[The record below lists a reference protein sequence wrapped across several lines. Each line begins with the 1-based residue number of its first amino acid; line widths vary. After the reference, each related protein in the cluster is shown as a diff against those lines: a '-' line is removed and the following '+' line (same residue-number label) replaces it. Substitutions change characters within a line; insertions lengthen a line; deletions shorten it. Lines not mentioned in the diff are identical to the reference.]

1 MATQVVMPK
10 LSPTMEEGQLSRWL
24 KNEGDKVSVGEPLA
38 EIDTDKATMEAQVLA
53 TGVLRK
59 ILVPA
64 GETVPLGAIIAIIG
78 EPDEDISGLVSEASS
93 GAAQAERGE
102 SVESAEARAY
112 GMPAEIAAVV
122 LDGERTQATIE
133 GRPLKGEAGGAP
145 SDAQA
150 GATPAEQPQGAPQPQ
165 QAQQLQQPQQPQ
177 QGAAD
182 GSGNGQRAQGG
193 RLIVSPIA
201 ARMAAD
207 AGINLNTL
215 TGSGP
220 GGRIVK
226 RDIEAAMS
234 GTAAQPAPQPA
245 AQPEQP
251 TTPQPE
257 TPQEQP
263 AAQLRAVPTPAQPSP
278 QVPEGGGAPY
288 REENLTPM
296 RATIAR
302 RLVASLGPIPHIFL
316 TTEVEMDRTAEM
328 RRQLNELDPENKVS
342 INDFVIKVAAVALM
356 QHPAVNAS
364 FREKSVRYYERA
376 DVGVAVA
383 LENGLITP
391 VVRSANTKSVGQIAR
406 EVKELAGRAR
416 GRKLAPEEYTGATFS
431 VSNLGMFGITEFTAL
446 INPPEACILAVG
458 AMTPTAVVRDGEVVV
473 RQMMRVTLSC
483 DHRVVD
489 GATGAKFLQ
498 TLKKILENPLY
509 LIA

>member
-24 KNEGDKVSVGEPLA
+24 KNEGDKVSVGEGLA
-38 EIDTDKATMEAQVLA
+38 EIDTDKATMEAMA
-53 TGVLRK
+53 IASGVLRK

-78 EPDEDISGLVSEASS
+78 EPDEDISGLLSEASS
-93 GAAQAERGE
+93 GAAQAEKKERIEE
-102 SVESAEARAY
+102 SVQGRAY
-112 GMPAEIAAVV
+112 GAP
-122 LDGERTQATIE
+122 GERTQATVE
-133 GRPLKGEAGGAP
+133 GQPLKGDVGGAP
-145 SDAQA
+145 AEPAPSEA
-150 GATPAEQPQGAPQPQ
+150 GQGRTPPQSQPTG
-165 QAQQLQQPQQPQ
+165 
-177 QGAAD
+177 D
-182 GSGNGQRAQGG
+182 NGQRGDG

-226 RDIEAAMS
+226 RDIEAAMK
-234 GTAAQPAPQPA
+234 GGGAQPQAQPQAQTEQPEARPAPAQQPA
-245 AQPEQP
+245 V
-251 TTPQPE
+251 
-257 TPQEQP
+257 QP
-263 AAQLRAVPTPAQPSP
+263 A
-278 QVPEGGGAPY
+278 GGAAPY
-288 REENLTPM
+288 REENVSTM

-302 RLVASLGPIPHIFL
+302 RLSASLGPIPHIFL
-316 TTEVEMDRTAEM
+316 TTEIEMDRTAEM
-328 RRQLNELDPENKVS
+328 RKQLNELDPENKVS

-356 QHPAVNAS
+356 QHPAVNS
-364 FREKSVRYYERA
+364 SYQDKVIRYYERA

-391 VVRSANTKSVGQIAR
+391 VVRAANTKSVGQISR
-406 EVKELAGRAR
+406 EVKELAERAR
-416 GRKLAPEEYTGATFS
+416 NRKLAPEEYTGATFS
-431 VSNLGMFGITEFTAL
+431 VSNLGMFGISEFTAL

-458 AMTPTAVVRDGEVVV
+458 AMTPTPVVRDGEVTVK
-473 RQMMRVTLSC
+473 QMMKVTLSC

>member
-24 KNEGDKVSVGEPLA
+24 KKEGDKVSVGEGLA
-38 EIDTDKATMEAQVLA
+38 EIDTDKATMEAQALA

-59 ILVPA
+59 ILVPE

-93 GAAQAERGE
+93 GAAQAERNE
-102 SVESAEARAY
+102 SVKSAESKAY
-112 GMPAEIAAVV
+112 GMPAEVATVV
-122 LDGERTQATIE
+122 PEGERTQATIE
-133 GRPLKGEAGGAP
+133 GQPLKGEAGGAP
-145 SDAQA
+145 SDAQGGASGQRA
-150 GATPAEQPQGAPQPQ
+150 GQTAQQSQDAQRTQTQGAVPQAQAQGAQ
-165 QAQQLQQPQQPQ
+165 QAQ
-177 QGAAD
+177 AA
-182 GSGNGQRAQGG
+182 GGNGQRAQGG

-201 ARMAAD
+201 ARMAAE
-207 AGINLNTL
+207 AGINLHDL

-226 RDIEAAMS
+226 RDIEAALS
-234 GTAAQPAPQPA
+234 GAAAQPQAQ
-245 AQPEQP
+245 AQPEQ
-251 TTPQPE
+251 
-257 TPQEQP
+257 
-263 AAQLRAVPTPAQPSP
+263 AATQLRAVQTPAQQPS
-278 QVPEGGGAPY
+278 VRPEGGAAPY
-288 REENLTPM
+288 REENVTTM

-302 RLVASLGPIPHIFL
+302 RLVTSLGPIPHIFL
-316 TTEVEMDRTAEM
+316 TTEIEMDKAAEM
-328 RRQLNELDPENKVS
+328 RRQLNELDSENKVS

-356 QHPAVNAS
+356 QHPAVNSSWQDKAI
-364 FREKSVRYYERA
+364 RYYERA

-391 VVRSANTKSVGQIAR
+391 VVRGANTKSVGQISR
-406 EVKELAGRAR
+406 EVKELAERAR
-416 GRKLAPEEYTGATFS
+416 NRKLTPEEYTGATFS

-458 AMTPTAVVRDGEVVV
+458 AMTPTPVVRDGQVAV
-473 RQMMRVTLSC
+473 RQMMKVTLSC

>member
-24 KNEGDKVSVGEPLA
+24 KKEGDKVSVGEGLA
-38 EIDTDKATMEAQVLA
+38 EIDTDKATMEAQAL
-53 TGVLRK
+53 TSGVLRK
-59 ILVPA
+59 ILVPE

-93 GAAQAERGE
+93 GAAQAEKKE
-102 SVESAEARAY
+102 
-112 GMPAEIAAVV
+112 PAEEKA
-122 LDGERTQATIE
+122 ETE
-133 GRPLKGEAGGAP
+133 AP
-145 SDAQA
+145 SAPPEAAPEPVKAPQAQPAQQAQPAGAQA
-150 GATPAEQPQGAPQPQ
+150 G
-165 QAQQLQQPQQPQ
+165 
-177 QGAAD
+177 
-182 GSGNGQRAQGG
+182 GNGQRGQGG

-226 RDIEAAMS
+226 RDIEEAMK
-234 GTAAQPAPQPA
+234 GGAAQPQAQPQEEQARPTTQPA
-245 AQPEQP
+245 PAQ
-251 TTPQPE
+251 
-257 TPQEQP
+257 QP
-263 AAQLRAVPTPAQPSP
+263 AVQPVS
-278 QVPEGGGAPY
+278 GAAPY
-288 REENLTPM
+288 REENVTTM

-302 RLVASLGPIPHIFL
+302 RLVTSLGPIPHIFL
-316 TTEVEMDRTAEM
+316 TTEIEMDRTAEM

-342 INDFVIKVAAVALM
+342 INDFVLKVAAVALM
-356 QHPAVNAS
+356 QHPAVNSS
-364 FREKSVRYYERA
+364 FQEKTARYYERA
-376 DVGVAVA
+376 DIGVAVA

-391 VVRSANTKSVGQIAR
+391 VVRGANTKSVGQISR
-406 EVKELAGRAR
+406 EVKELAERAR
-416 GRKLAPEEYTGATFS
+416 NRKLAPEEYTGATFS

-458 AMTPTAVVRDGEVVV
+458 AMTPTPVVRDGEVTV

-483 DHRVVD
+483 DHRIVD

>member
-24 KNEGDKVSVGEPLA
+24 KNEGDKVGVGEPLA
-38 EIDTDKATMEAQVLA
+38 EIDTDKATMEAQALA
-53 TGVLRK
+53 SGVLRK

-78 EPDEDISGLVSEASS
+78 EPDEDISGLVSAASS
-93 GAAQAERGE
+93 GDAQAEKE
-102 SVESAEARAY
+102 PVEEKPAAKPEAKPQAKPEAQPVKADAPTAPQAA
-112 GMPAEIAAVV
+112 PAVAGQGQPAPQQQ
-122 LDGERTQATIE
+122 TQQA
-133 GRPLKGEAGGAP
+133 
-145 SDAQA
+145 A
-150 GATPAEQPQGAPQPQ
+150 GADAG
-165 QAQQLQQPQQPQ
+165 
-177 QGAAD
+177 
-182 GSGNGQRAQGG
+182 GNGQRAEGG

-201 ARMAAD
+201 ARMAAE
-207 AGINLNTL
+207 AGINLHDL
-215 TGSGP
+215 RGSGP

-234 GTAAQPAPQPA
+234 GGGGAAAQTS
-245 AQPEQP
+245 AQPQEQ
-251 TTPQPE
+251 TE
-257 TPQEQP
+257 EQP
-263 AAQLRAVPTPAQPSP
+263 AAQLRAVPAPAQQPAQAP
-278 QVPEGGGAPY
+278 ITGAAPY
-288 REENLTPM
+288 HEENISTM

-302 RLVASLGPIPHIFL
+302 RLVTSLGPIPHIFL
-316 TTEVEMDRTAEM
+316 TTEVEMDRTVEM
-328 RRQLNELDPENKVS
+328 RRQLNELDPENKTS

-364 FREKSVRYYERA
+364 FQEKTVRFYERA

-391 VVRSANTKSVGQIAR
+391 VVRSANTKSVGQISR
-406 EVKELAGRAR
+406 EVKELAERAR
-416 GRKLAPEEYTGATFS
+416 NRKLTPEEYTGATFS
-431 VSNLGMFGITEFTAL
+431 VSNLGMFGIDEFTAL
-446 INPPEACILAVG
+446 INPPEAAILAVG
-458 AMTPTAVVRDGEVVV
+458 AVTPSAVVRDGEVVV